1 MVYNYEGRAYTIPD
15 NEIALLMQKLS
26 ISKEDAIDLWL
37 CDNGKEDN
45 EEQIALD
52 NSAKGVITNYAV
64 SEKKEQ
70 VSRKPRTVK
79 VSDEKTQIFS
89 DIVDFLMKNY
99 NISVK
104 IPNRQID
111 IDLGRGMKLI
121 LSENNA
127 KKK

>member
-1 MVYNYEGRAYTIPD
+1 MVYNYDGHTYSIPD
-15 NEIALLMQKLS
+15 DEIALLMQKLS

-64 SEKKEQ
+64 SEKKGQ

>member
-1 MVYNYEGRAYTIPD
+1 MVYTYEGHTYTIPD

-37 CDNGKEDN
+37 CDNGKEEN

-64 SEKKEQ
+64 SDKEKTP
-70 VSRKPRTVK
+70 RKPRTVK
-79 VSDEKTQIFS
+79 VSDEKTKLFG
-89 DIVDFLMKNY
+89 DIADFLMENY

-111 IDLGRGMKLI
+111 IDFGRGFKLI
-121 LSENNA
+121 LSENRV
-127 KKK
+127 KK

>member
-1 MVYNYEGRAYTIPD
+1 MVYNYEGRTYTIPD

-37 CDNGKEDN
+37 CDNGKEEN

-64 SEKKEQ
+64 SEKKEKT
-70 VSRKPRTVK
+70 SRKPRTVK
-79 VSDEKTQIFS
+79 VSDEKTKLFG
-89 DIVDFLMKNY
+89 DIADFLMENY

-111 IDLGRGMKLI
+111 IDFGRGFKLI
-121 LSENNA
+121 LSENRA
-127 KKK
+127 KK